1 MSNNESLNGCWDKRE
16 TVTNLWTQGYQKELE
31 WTSTRINNIPV
42 SNSHNLV
49 CICQNCPKQSDLV
62 PWTLSVHWRSTYN
75 TTAFLLVGG
84 EEFCLYW
91 LESIPVTSTPPLP
104 PPSSPTPTPP
114 YSPYILYFLISVF
127 TLPSLQACFLLLSA
141 LISPWESLAS
151 SLYLLFSTRRLPT
164 NTNRVQ
170 NPGVTARIDFRCKII
185 KQFPNWP
192 HTIKPRIR

>member
-1 MSNNESLNGCWDKRE
+1 MSHNEPLNGCWDKRE
-16 TVTNLWTQGYQKELE
+16 TVTNLWTQGYQKEVE

-49 CICQNCPKQSDLV
+49 CNCQNCPKQSNLV

-75 TTAFLLVGG
+75 TTAFLLVG
-84 EEFCLYW
+84 LYQW
-91 LESIPVTSTPPLP
+91 HPLLP
-104 PPSSPTPTPP
+104 SHPPSSPTPTPP
-114 YSPYILYFLISVF
+114 YSPYILFFFLISVF

-141 LISPWESLAS
+141 LISPWEFLAS

-185 KQFPNWP
+185 KQFSNWP
-192 HTIKPRIR
+192 HTIKPLIR